1 MKKIYTLLFA
11 LSLGFSGFAQISH
24 GGRPMALESH
34 RDLLEVNFITMPAIN
49 VAALEAEDA
58 ITDQYKDIP
67 YRFGQ
72 NIAVNIGLNQW
83 TAQEFEDGS
92 RVMRLGIESPGAVS
106 INLNFSV
113 YNVPTGAQLFAYDAD
128 RTHFIGSFTEKNVES
143 HGGLALSLIF
153 SDRIILEYFEPA
165 KKVGMGQLQ
174 IDNITHGYRSILSQL
189 GADRGPFGNSGSCN
203 INVACP
209 LGLDWQ
215 DQVRSVALIVVNGNA
230 SCSGSMVNNTAE
242 DGTPYFLTANH
253 CLGGNLNNWVFYFN
267 HQSVNCVGN
276 NGPTNQSVTGAS
288 LKASNGGSDFAL
300 LELNTAP
307 PAGFNVYF
315 NGWDRNNVAP
325 TSSVGIHHPS
335 GDVKKI
341 SFDADAAVSGVDG
354 GAQTWRVLDW
364 DQGTTEGGSSGSP
377 LYNQNGHVVGQ
388 LYGGYAACGN
398 DLADWYGK
406 FAVSWNGNSASTRLR
421 DWLDPNN
428 SNVTVLN
435 GLGGAPL
442 LAFDAALLSINN
454 VEDVICGSSVSP
466 SVTIRNNG
474 TVTLTSLTLSW
485 TLNGT
490 PGTPINWTGSLAT
503 GQQAIVNLPTLTPGG
518 GNHVL
523 QIVASN
529 PNGQSDGNVNNNTV
543 SKNFTIFED
552 AVEYSLVLV
561 VDNYADETTWEV
573 RDANNTLLYSGGP
586 YAQGIDQTVITQAMC
601 LGNGCYTFKIFD
613 SWGDGMCCQWGQG
626 SYSVLDNNGATL
638 FTGGQ
643 FTNEASHNFC
653 VTSVSV
659 NEESALQAFK
669 LYPNP
674 AKDQVTITIPALVTG
689 NYLVEMTD
697 VIGRII
703 YSEQRSAEILNQA
716 VNVSGLSNGMY
727 LVRLSYGSEV
737 AIKSLVIAK

>member
-34 RDLLEVNFITMPAIN
+34 RDLVEVNFITMPAVN

-58 ITDQYKDIP
+58 ITDQFKDIP
-67 YRFGQ
+67 YRFGH
-72 NIAVNIGLNQW
+72 NIPVNIGMDQW
-83 TAQEFEDGS
+83 TPQTFEDGS
-92 RVMRLGIESPGAVS
+92 RLMRLGIESPGAVS

-113 YNVPTGAQLFAYDAD
+113 YDVPAGAQLFVYDAD
-128 RTHFIGSFTEKNVES
+128 RTHFIGSFTEKNVEA
-143 HGGLALSLIF
+143 HGGLAISLIF
-153 SDRIILEYFEPA
+153 SDRIILEYYEPA
-165 KKVGMGQLQ
+165 KRVGMSQLE
-174 IDNITHGYRSILSQL
+174 IDNITHGYRNLL
-189 GADRGPFGNSGSCN
+189 APAVADRGPFGNSGSCN

-215 DQVRSVALIVVNGNA
+215 DQIRSVALIVVNGNA
-230 SCSGSMVNNTAE
+230 QCTGSLVNNTAE

-253 CLGGNLNNWVFYFN
+253 CLGGNVNNWVFYFN
-267 HQSVNCVGN
+267 HQSANCVGN

-288 LKASNGGSDFAL
+288 LKASNAGSDFAL
-300 LELNTAP
+300 LQLNTAP
-307 PAGFNVYF
+307 PASFDVYF

-341 SFDADAAVSGVDG
+341 SFDGNAAVSSVDG
-354 GAQTWRVLDW
+354 GAQTWRILDW

-377 LYNQNGHVVGQ
+377 LFNQNGHVVGQ
-388 LYGGYAACGN
+388 LYGGFAACGN

-406 FAVSWNGNSASTRLR
+406 FAVSWDGASASSRLK

-428 SNVTVLN
+428 SNITVLN

-454 VEDVICGSSVSP
+454 VDPAICGSTVNP

-490 PGTPINWTGSLAT
+490 PGNPIEWTGSLAT
-503 GQQAIVNLPTLTPGG
+503 GQQANVNLPALTPGS

-543 SKNFTIFED
+543 NTSFTLFAESL
-552 AVEYSLVLV
+552 EYTLSLTL
-561 VDNYADETTWEV
+561 DNYASETTWEIRNEQNQV
-573 RDANNTLLYSGGP
+573 IFSGGP
-586 YAQGIDQTVITQAMC
+586 YADGANGTVVTETFC
-601 LGNGCYTFKIFD
+601 VGNGCYTFKIID

-626 SYSVLDNNGATL
+626 SYTVLDNNGISL

-659 NEESALQAFK
+659 LEESALQEFK

-674 AKDQVTITIPALVTG
+674 AKNQVTIVIPAVVAG
-689 NYLVEMTD
+689 NYLLEMTD
-697 VIGRII
+697 VTGRIV
-703 YSEQRSAEILNQA
+703 YSEQRGAEVLNQT
-716 VNVSGLSNGMY
+716 VNVDGLSNGLYM
-727 LVRLSYGSEV
+727 VRLSYGSEV